1 MNFFITGTDTGCGK
15 TAVTSA
21 LLLALQAKG
30 HRATGMKPI
39 AAGTTEDGRNED
51 VEALLAASTPGM
63 PPGSVNPC
71 LLKAP
76 TAPHIAAAREGRT
89 IEWETLDTAYRDLA
103 ARADIVLVE
112 GVGGWQIP
120 LAPTLAL
127 SDLPKR
133 WNLPVLMVVGVRLG
147 ALNHALLTAESI
159 QHSGCIFAG
168 WIANIVD
175 PSYVYAAETIEA
187 LEQRLAVPCL
197 ARLGWQEDA
206 PMTRLA
212 AGLTD
217 AATALEDYH
226 QPTA

>member
-21 LLLALQAKG
+21 LLLALRGRG
-30 HRATGMKPI
+30 HRAAGMKPI
-39 AAGTTEDGRNED
+39 AAGTEDNGRNED
-51 VEALLAASTPGM
+51 VEVLLAASTPDM

-76 TAPHIAAAREGRT
+76 TAPHIAAAREGRS
-89 IEWETLDTAYRDLA
+89 IEWATLDTAYRDLA

-120 LAPTLAL
+120 LSPALHL

-159 QHSGCIFAG
+159 QHSGCILAG
-168 WIANIVD
+168 WIANVVD
-175 PSYVYAAETIEA
+175 PTYVYATETIEA
-187 LEQRLAVPCL
+187 LEQRVAAPCL
-197 ARLGWQEDA
+197 ARLGWQDVA

-217 AATALEDYH
+217 AAAALEDYRH
-226 QPTA
+226 PIA